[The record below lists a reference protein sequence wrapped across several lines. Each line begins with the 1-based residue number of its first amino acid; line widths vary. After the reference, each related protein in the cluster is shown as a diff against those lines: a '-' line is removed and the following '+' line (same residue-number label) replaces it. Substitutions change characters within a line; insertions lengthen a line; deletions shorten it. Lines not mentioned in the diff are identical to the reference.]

1 MDVIAAIIVKTMDD
15 HEHQTARN
23 NLIPAIAIN
32 VVIVTAEIVFG
43 IFARSM
49 ALISEALHNITD
61 IGSMG
66 LSLWG
71 EKVAVRPKTSQKT
84 FGYKRAEV
92 IIAFINGGVLLGVSG
107 WVLIES
113 VIRLFHPEPVAG
125 FTMLIVA
132 VVSLAG
138 NGIATYLLKKDAK
151 GNLNLKS
158 AWLHSFQDALFS
170 LAVVAAAAIIYYTG
184 WNWVDPIASITVSI
198 FLLKEVYEMLS
209 ESVNMLLDSVP
220 EDLDFEEIK
229 KTLLGFAGIKK
240 VSDLHIW
247 QTGSHDRFLSAH
259 LIIDEMSDS
268 ERVSILA
275 KIRSLIETKYSIP
288 HQTLQMVS
296 EREIKAIG
304 LACEHCNE

>member
-1 MDVIAAIIVKTMDD
+1 
-15 HEHQTARN
+15 
-23 NLIPAIAIN
+23 
-32 VVIVTAEIVFG
+32 
-43 IFARSM
+43 
-49 ALISEALHNITD
+49 
-61 IGSMG
+61 
-66 LSLWG
+66 
-71 EKVAVRPKTSQKT
+71 
-84 FGYKRAEV
+84 
-92 IIAFINGGVLLGVSG
+92 VLLGVSG

-138 NGIATYLLKKDAK
+138 NGVATYLLEK
-151 GNLNLKS
+151 GSKENLNLKS
-158 AWLHSFQDALFS
+158 SWLHSFQDALFS

-247 QTGSHDRFLSAH
+247 QTGSRDRFLSAH
-259 LIIDEMSDS
+259 LIIDEMSDG
-268 ERVSILA
+268 ERVKILA
-275 KIRSLIETKYSIP
+275 KIRTLIETKYSIP